1 MKLNRKGYTLIELLA
16 VVVVIGL
23 VIGLST
29 YGVITAYN
37 NSKGKATIISESSI
51 KKSASVFSEEKANDS
66 DRWIDISSGK
76 YFCTTIEELMNNG
89 LLDKKAKLEGNN
101 VKKYSYIVIKKNKVT
116 LVNSDPRLLISDNS
130 EEEEYKVCTGNI
142 KNEEI
147 KIYPSLDTGTS
158 YTDEIR
164 TPFTDG
170 EAESSITDRK
180 CLYGDT
186 SGSINKEGKVVNN
199 ECVFDNLK
207 DDTDY
212 YIRVCMETEKNS
224 TMCSNTESRTTKKI
238 KDPIITINNNVNIE
252 YKNDGINGEA
262 GYYFNSTIKGTSNKD
277 VQECTLSNNIFTCQD
292 GNTKEI
298 KGFTWYKTLDNN
310 INITHTENGNG
321 KITARTLD
329 KSNNMAEAVKEI
341 SVYKIIFKKGTADTI
356 GGVATDIEKLCTAE
370 KSKTCSVTSPS
381 VEKNGYEIIGWN
393 TSNRATT
400 SSWNV
405 NTSKSISA
413 NSTYYPITKLN
424 TYTVS
429 YNANGGS
436 GTPSNQTKPQGTNLV
451 LSSTKP
457 TRSGYTFVNWNTKG
471 DGTGKS
477 YAPGA
482 TYSTDANLTLYAIWK
497 TNASGGPVTKKYTI
511 KFDANG
517 GTGTTKE
524 VVCDYGSKCT
534 LTGNAFTRDGYEF
547 TGWNTKSDGNGVSY
561 RDGAVVKDLSSVDG
575 SIVTLYAKWKA
586 NDVDV
591 EEHVITFIHNDGTNR
606 ITVLAVDDN
615 DTIPFIIPDRDGY
628 EFAGWYTDVDL
639 TKKYDFTTKVKG
651 DITLYAKWTEDGY
664 SSDKTDE
671 EISNNSKTGDVMMF
685 IVWTVGIGT
694 LAYSVYYFKTRKEN

>member
-1 MKLNRKGYTLIELLA
+1 MGGKEKRNFMLESLIL
-16 VVVVIGL
+16 VL
-23 VIGLST
+23 VISIGYFGISSASNTYAIDSGTSDTDATGGSCYYCSSNAPLKRYVWSSTTPTTACSGGNWRIKESRDTSSKCKSFTCNIYYKGENGLAIGIDDTIITDFGTITTSVPTKSGYIFDGWKIGNST
-29 YGVITAYN
+29 Y
-37 NSKGKATIISESSI
+37 
-51 KKSASVFSEEKANDS
+51 
-66 DRWIDISSGK
+66 SSGANFSCDTAGNYSAFAIFHK
-76 YFCTTIEELMNNG
+76 KPCKWTTATACENANPGYKCRSTDGTCWMKGDPISYTISYNANG
-89 LLDKKAKLEGNN
+89 GSGAPGSQTKTHGTDL
-101 VKKYSYIVIKKNKVT
+101 T
-116 LVNSDPRLLISDNS
+116 LSSTKPTRNGYNFS
-130 EEEEYKVCTGNI
+130 KWTTG
-142 KNEEI
+142 KDG
-147 KIYPSLDTGTS
+147 SGTS
-158 YTDEIR
+158 YAPRATYNANASITLYAQWISACKWTTADACQKANPGY
-164 TPFTDG
+164 TCKSTGTDG
-170 EAESSITDRK
+170 ACWDVDKPSTYTISYNANGGSGAPGSQTKTHGTDLKLSSTKPTRSGYTFVNWNTKSDGSGTNYASGATYNTNANIT
-180 CLYGDT
+180 LYAIWKTNSSGGDT
-186 SGSINKEGKVVNN
+186 
-199 ECVFDNLK
+199 
-207 DDTDY
+207 
-212 YIRVCMETEKNS
+212 
-224 TMCSNTESRTTKKI
+224 TTK
-238 KDPIITINNNVNIE
+238 
-252 YKNDGINGEA
+252 
-262 GYYFNSTIKGTSNKD
+262 
-277 VQECTLSNNIFTCQD
+277 
-292 GNTKEI
+292 
-298 KGFTWYKTLDNN
+298 
-310 INITHTENGNG
+310 
-321 KITARTLD
+321 
-329 KSNNMAEAVKEI
+329 
-341 SVYKIIFKKGTADTI
+341 
-356 GGVATDIEKLCTAE
+356 
-370 KSKTCSVTSPS
+370 
-381 VEKNGYEIIGWN
+381 
-393 TSNRATT
+393 
-400 SSWNV
+400 
-405 NTSKSISA
+405 
-413 NSTYYPITKLN
+413 
-424 TYTVS
+424 YTVS

-436 GTPSNQTKPQGTNLV
+436 GTPSNQTKTQGTNLV

>member
-1 MKLNRKGYTLIELLA
+1 MLGSLIL
-16 VVVVIGL
+16 VL
-23 VIGLST
+23 VISIGYFGISSASNTYAIDSGTSDTDATGGSCYYCSSNAPLKRYVWSSTTPTTACSGGNWRIKESRDTSSKCKSFTCNIYYKGENGLAIGIDDTIITDFGTITTSVPTKSGYIFDGWKIGNST
-29 YGVITAYN
+29 Y
-37 NSKGKATIISESSI
+37 
-51 KKSASVFSEEKANDS
+51 
-66 DRWIDISSGK
+66 SSGANFSCDTAGNYSAFAIFHK
-76 YFCTTIEELMNNG
+76 KPCKWTTATACENENPGYKCRSTDGTCWMKGDPISYTISYNANG
-89 LLDKKAKLEGNN
+89 GSGAPGSQTKTHGTDL
-101 VKKYSYIVIKKNKVT
+101 T
-116 LVNSDPRLLISDNS
+116 LSSTKPTRNGYNFS
-130 EEEEYKVCTGNI
+130 KWTTG
-142 KNEEI
+142 KDG
-147 KIYPSLDTGTS
+147 SGTS
-158 YTDEIR
+158 YAPGATYNANTSITLYAQWISACKWTTADACQKANPGY
-164 TPFTDG
+164 TCKSTGTDG
-170 EAESSITDRK
+170 ACWDVDKPSTYTISYNANGGSGAPGSQTKTHGTDLKLSSTKPTRSGYTFVNWNTKSDGSGTNYASGATYNTNANIT
-180 CLYGDT
+180 LYAIWKTNSSGGDT
-186 SGSINKEGKVVNN
+186 
-199 ECVFDNLK
+199 
-207 DDTDY
+207 
-212 YIRVCMETEKNS
+212 
-224 TMCSNTESRTTKKI
+224 TTK
-238 KDPIITINNNVNIE
+238 
-252 YKNDGINGEA
+252 
-262 GYYFNSTIKGTSNKD
+262 
-277 VQECTLSNNIFTCQD
+277 
-292 GNTKEI
+292 
-298 KGFTWYKTLDNN
+298 
-310 INITHTENGNG
+310 
-321 KITARTLD
+321 
-329 KSNNMAEAVKEI
+329 
-341 SVYKIIFKKGTADTI
+341 
-356 GGVATDIEKLCTAE
+356 
-370 KSKTCSVTSPS
+370 
-381 VEKNGYEIIGWN
+381 
-393 TSNRATT
+393 
-400 SSWNV
+400 
-405 NTSKSISA
+405 
-413 NSTYYPITKLN
+413 
-424 TYTVS
+424 YTVS

-436 GTPSNQTKPQGTNLV
+436 GTPSNQTKTQGTNLV

-497 TNASGGPVTKKYTI
+497 INASGGPVTKKYTI

-685 IVWTVGIGT
+685 IAWTVGIGA
-694 LAYSVYYFKTRKEN
+694 LAYTVYYYKTRKEN

>member
-1 MKLNRKGYTLIELLA
+1 MGGKEKRNFMLGSLIL
-16 VVVVIGL
+16 VL
-23 VIGLST
+23 VISIGYFGISSASNTYAIDSGTSDTDATGGSCYYCSSNAPLKRYVWSSTTPTTACSGGNWRIKESRDTSSKCKSFTCNIYYKGENGLAIGIDDTIITDFGTITTSVPTKSGYIFDGWKIGNST
-29 YGVITAYN
+29 Y
-37 NSKGKATIISESSI
+37 
-51 KKSASVFSEEKANDS
+51 
-66 DRWIDISSGK
+66 SSGANFSCDTAGNYSAFAIFHK
-76 YFCTTIEELMNNG
+76 KPCKWTTATACENANPGYKCRSTDGTCWMKGDPISYTISYNANG
-89 LLDKKAKLEGNN
+89 GSGAPGSQTKTHGTDL
-101 VKKYSYIVIKKNKVT
+101 T
-116 LVNSDPRLLISDNS
+116 LSSTKPTRNG
-130 EEEEYKVCTGNI
+130 YKFSKWTTG
-142 KNEEI
+142 KDG
-147 KIYPSLDTGTS
+147 SGTS
-158 YTDEIR
+158 YAPGATYNANASITLYAQWISACKWTTADACQKANPGY
-164 TPFTDG
+164 TCKSTGTDG
-170 EAESSITDRK
+170 ACWDVDKPSTYTISYNANGGSGAPGSQTKTHGTDLKLSSTKPTRSGYTFVNWNTKSDGSGTNYASGATYNTNANIT
-180 CLYGDT
+180 LYAIWKTNSSGGDT
-186 SGSINKEGKVVNN
+186 
-199 ECVFDNLK
+199 
-207 DDTDY
+207 
-212 YIRVCMETEKNS
+212 
-224 TMCSNTESRTTKKI
+224 TTK
-238 KDPIITINNNVNIE
+238 
-252 YKNDGINGEA
+252 
-262 GYYFNSTIKGTSNKD
+262 
-277 VQECTLSNNIFTCQD
+277 
-292 GNTKEI
+292 
-298 KGFTWYKTLDNN
+298 
-310 INITHTENGNG
+310 
-321 KITARTLD
+321 
-329 KSNNMAEAVKEI
+329 
-341 SVYKIIFKKGTADTI
+341 
-356 GGVATDIEKLCTAE
+356 
-370 KSKTCSVTSPS
+370 
-381 VEKNGYEIIGWN
+381 
-393 TSNRATT
+393 
-400 SSWNV
+400 
-405 NTSKSISA
+405 
-413 NSTYYPITKLN
+413 
-424 TYTVS
+424 YTVS

-436 GTPSNQTKPQGTNLV
+436 GTPSNQTKTQGTNLV

-685 IVWTVGIGT
+685 IAWTVGIGA
-694 LAYSVYYFKTRKEN
+694 LAYTVYYYKTRKEN

>member
-1 MKLNRKGYTLIELLA
+1 MKSKEKRNFMLGSLIL
-16 VVVVIGL
+16 VL
-23 VIGLST
+23 VISIGYFGISSASNTYAIDSGTSDTDATGGSCYYCSSNAPLKRYVWSSTTPTTACSGGNWRIKESRDTSSKCKSFTCNIYYKGENGLAI
-29 YGVITAYN
+29 GIDD
-37 NSKGKATIISESSI
+37 TIITD
-51 KKSASVFSEEKANDS
+51 F
-66 DRWIDISSGK
+66 G
-76 YFCTTIEELMNNG
+76 TI
-89 LLDKKAKLEGNN
+89 
-101 VKKYSYIVIKKNKVT
+101 
-116 LVNSDPRLLISDNS
+116 
-130 EEEEYKVCTGNI
+130 
-142 KNEEI
+142 
-147 KIYPSLDTGTS
+147 
-158 YTDEIR
+158 
-164 TPFTDG
+164 
-170 EAESSITDRK
+170 
-180 CLYGDT
+180 
-186 SGSINKEGKVVNN
+186 
-199 ECVFDNLK
+199 
-207 DDTDY
+207 
-212 YIRVCMETEKNS
+212 
-224 TMCSNTESRTTKKI
+224 
-238 KDPIITINNNVNIE
+238 
-252 YKNDGINGEA
+252 
-262 GYYFNSTIKGTSNKD
+262 
-277 VQECTLSNNIFTCQD
+277 
-292 GNTKEI
+292 
-298 KGFTWYKTLDNN
+298 
-310 INITHTENGNG
+310 
-321 KITARTLD
+321 
-329 KSNNMAEAVKEI
+329 
-341 SVYKIIFKKGTADTI
+341 
-356 GGVATDIEKLCTAE
+356 
-370 KSKTCSVTSPS
+370 
-381 VEKNGYEIIGWN
+381 
-393 TSNRATT
+393 TT
-400 SSWNV
+400 SV
-405 NTSKSISA
+405 PTKSGYIFDGWKIG
-413 NSTYYPITKLN
+413 NSTYSSGANFSCDTAGNYSAFAIFHKKPCKWTTATACENANPGYKCRSTDGTCWMKGDPISYTISYNANGGSGAPGSQTKTHGTDLTLSSTKPTRSGYTFVNWN
-424 TYTVS
+424 TKSDGSGTNYASGATYNTNANITLYAIWKTNSSGGDTTTKYTVS

-436 GTPSNQTKPQGTNLV
+436 GTPSNQTKTQGTNLV

>member
-1 MKLNRKGYTLIELLA
+1 MGGKEKRNFMLGSLIL
-16 VVVVIGL
+16 VL
-23 VIGLST
+23 VISIGYFGISSASNTYAIDSGTNDTDATGGSCYYCSSNAPLKRYVWSSTTPTTACSGGNWRIKESRDTSSKCKSFTCNIYYKGENGLAIGIDDTIITDFGTITTSVPTKSGYIFVGWKIGNST
-29 YGVITAYN
+29 YSSGANFSCDTAGNY
-37 NSKGKATIISESSI
+37 SAFAIFHEKPCKWTTAT
-51 KKSASVFSEEKANDS
+51 ACEKANPGYKCRSTDGTCWTKGDPISYTISYNANGGSGAPGSQTKTHGTDLKLSSTKPTRSGYTFVNWNTKS
-66 DRWIDISSGK
+66 DGSGTNYASGATYNTNANITLYAIWKTNSSG
-76 YFCTTIEELMNNG
+76 
-89 LLDKKAKLEGNN
+89 
-101 VKKYSYIVIKKNKVT
+101 
-116 LVNSDPRLLISDNS
+116 
-130 EEEEYKVCTGNI
+130 
-142 KNEEI
+142 
-147 KIYPSLDTGTS
+147 
-158 YTDEIR
+158 
-164 TPFTDG
+164 
-170 EAESSITDRK
+170 
-180 CLYGDT
+180 GDT
-186 SGSINKEGKVVNN
+186 
-199 ECVFDNLK
+199 
-207 DDTDY
+207 
-212 YIRVCMETEKNS
+212 
-224 TMCSNTESRTTKKI
+224 TTK
-238 KDPIITINNNVNIE
+238 
-252 YKNDGINGEA
+252 
-262 GYYFNSTIKGTSNKD
+262 
-277 VQECTLSNNIFTCQD
+277 
-292 GNTKEI
+292 
-298 KGFTWYKTLDNN
+298 
-310 INITHTENGNG
+310 
-321 KITARTLD
+321 
-329 KSNNMAEAVKEI
+329 
-341 SVYKIIFKKGTADTI
+341 
-356 GGVATDIEKLCTAE
+356 
-370 KSKTCSVTSPS
+370 
-381 VEKNGYEIIGWN
+381 
-393 TSNRATT
+393 
-400 SSWNV
+400 
-405 NTSKSISA
+405 
-413 NSTYYPITKLN
+413 
-424 TYTVS
+424 YTVS

>member
-1 MKLNRKGYTLIELLA
+1 MGGKEKRNFMLGSLIL
-16 VVVVIGL
+16 VL
-23 VIGLST
+23 VISIGYFGISSASNTYAIDSGTSDTDATGGSCYYCSSNAPLKRYVWSSTTPTTACSGGNWRIKESRDTRSKCKSFTCNIYYKGENGLAI
-29 YGVITAYN
+29 GIDD
-37 NSKGKATIISESSI
+37 TIITD
-51 KKSASVFSEEKANDS
+51 F
-66 DRWIDISSGK
+66 G
-76 YFCTTIEELMNNG
+76 TI
-89 LLDKKAKLEGNN
+89 
-101 VKKYSYIVIKKNKVT
+101 
-116 LVNSDPRLLISDNS
+116 
-130 EEEEYKVCTGNI
+130 
-142 KNEEI
+142 
-147 KIYPSLDTGTS
+147 
-158 YTDEIR
+158 
-164 TPFTDG
+164 
-170 EAESSITDRK
+170 
-180 CLYGDT
+180 
-186 SGSINKEGKVVNN
+186 
-199 ECVFDNLK
+199 
-207 DDTDY
+207 
-212 YIRVCMETEKNS
+212 
-224 TMCSNTESRTTKKI
+224 
-238 KDPIITINNNVNIE
+238 
-252 YKNDGINGEA
+252 
-262 GYYFNSTIKGTSNKD
+262 
-277 VQECTLSNNIFTCQD
+277 
-292 GNTKEI
+292 
-298 KGFTWYKTLDNN
+298 
-310 INITHTENGNG
+310 
-321 KITARTLD
+321 
-329 KSNNMAEAVKEI
+329 
-341 SVYKIIFKKGTADTI
+341 
-356 GGVATDIEKLCTAE
+356 
-370 KSKTCSVTSPS
+370 
-381 VEKNGYEIIGWN
+381 
-393 TSNRATT
+393 TT
-400 SSWNV
+400 SV
-405 NTSKSISA
+405 PTKSGYIFDGWKIG
-413 NSTYYPITKLN
+413 NSTYSSGANFSCDTAGNYSAFAIFHEKPCKWTTATACENANPGYKCRSTDGTCWTKGDPISYTISYNANGGSGAPGSQTKTHGTDLKLSN
-424 TYTVS
+424 TKPTRSGYTFVNWNTKSDGSGINYASGATYNTNANITLYAIWKTNSSGGDTTTKYTVS

-436 GTPSNQTKPQGTNLV
+436 GTPSNQTKIQGTNLV

-497 TNASGGPVTKKYTI
+497 TNASGGPITKKYTI

-561 RDGAVVKDLSSVDG
+561 RDEAVVKDLSSVDG
-575 SIVTLYAKWKA
+575 SIVMLYAKWKA

-671 EISNNSKTGDVMMF
+671 EISNNSKTGDIMMF

>member
-1 MKLNRKGYTLIELLA
+1 MGGKEKRNFMLGSLIL
-16 VVVVIGL
+16 VL
-23 VIGLST
+23 VISIGYFGISSASNTYAIDSGTSDTDATGGSCYYCSSNAPLKRYVWSSTTPTTACSGGNWRIKESRDTSSKCKSFTCNIYYKGENGLAI
-29 YGVITAYN
+29 GIDD
-37 NSKGKATIISESSI
+37 TIITD
-51 KKSASVFSEEKANDS
+51 F
-66 DRWIDISSGK
+66 G
-76 YFCTTIEELMNNG
+76 TI
-89 LLDKKAKLEGNN
+89 
-101 VKKYSYIVIKKNKVT
+101 
-116 LVNSDPRLLISDNS
+116 
-130 EEEEYKVCTGNI
+130 
-142 KNEEI
+142 
-147 KIYPSLDTGTS
+147 
-158 YTDEIR
+158 
-164 TPFTDG
+164 
-170 EAESSITDRK
+170 
-180 CLYGDT
+180 
-186 SGSINKEGKVVNN
+186 
-199 ECVFDNLK
+199 
-207 DDTDY
+207 
-212 YIRVCMETEKNS
+212 
-224 TMCSNTESRTTKKI
+224 
-238 KDPIITINNNVNIE
+238 
-252 YKNDGINGEA
+252 
-262 GYYFNSTIKGTSNKD
+262 
-277 VQECTLSNNIFTCQD
+277 
-292 GNTKEI
+292 
-298 KGFTWYKTLDNN
+298 
-310 INITHTENGNG
+310 
-321 KITARTLD
+321 
-329 KSNNMAEAVKEI
+329 
-341 SVYKIIFKKGTADTI
+341 
-356 GGVATDIEKLCTAE
+356 
-370 KSKTCSVTSPS
+370 
-381 VEKNGYEIIGWN
+381 
-393 TSNRATT
+393 TT
-400 SSWNV
+400 SV
-405 NTSKSISA
+405 PTKSGYIFDGWKIG
-413 NSTYYPITKLN
+413 NSTYSSGANFSCDTAGNYSAFAIFHKKPCKWTTATACENANPGYKCRSTDGTCWMKGDPIS
-424 TYTVS
+424 YTIS

-436 GTPSNQTKPQGTNLV
+436 GAPGSQTKTHGTDLTLSSTKPTRNGYNFSKWTTGKDGSGTSYAPRTTYNANASITLYAQWV
-451 LSSTKP
+451 SACKWTTADACQKANPGYTCKSTGTDGACWDVDKPSTYTISYNANGGSGAPGSQTKTHGTDLKLSSTKP

>member
-1 MKLNRKGYTLIELLA
+1 MLGSLIL
-16 VVVVIGL
+16 VL
-23 VIGLST
+23 VISIGYFGISSASNTYAIDSGTSDTDATGGSCYYCSSNAPLKRYVWSSTTPTTACSGGNWRIKESRDTSSKCKSFTCNIYYKGENGLAIGIDDTIITDFGTITTSVPTKSGYIFDGWKIGNST
-29 YGVITAYN
+29 Y
-37 NSKGKATIISESSI
+37 
-51 KKSASVFSEEKANDS
+51 
-66 DRWIDISSGK
+66 SSGANFSCDTAGNYSAFAIFHK
-76 YFCTTIEELMNNG
+76 KPCKWTTATACENANPGYKCRSTDGTCWMKGDPISYTISYNANG
-89 LLDKKAKLEGNN
+89 GSGAPGSQTKTHGTDL
-101 VKKYSYIVIKKNKVT
+101 T
-116 LVNSDPRLLISDNS
+116 LSSTKPTRNG
-130 EEEEYKVCTGNI
+130 YKFSKWTTG
-142 KNEEI
+142 KDG
-147 KIYPSLDTGTS
+147 SGTS
-158 YTDEIR
+158 YAPGATYNANASITLYAQWISACKWTTADACQKANPGY
-164 TPFTDG
+164 TCKSTGTDG
-170 EAESSITDRK
+170 ACWDVDKPSTYTISYNANGGSGAPGSQTKTHGTDLKLSSTKPTRSGYTFVNWNTKSDGSGTNYASGATYNTNANIT
-180 CLYGDT
+180 LYAIWKTNSSGGDT
-186 SGSINKEGKVVNN
+186 
-199 ECVFDNLK
+199 
-207 DDTDY
+207 
-212 YIRVCMETEKNS
+212 
-224 TMCSNTESRTTKKI
+224 TTK
-238 KDPIITINNNVNIE
+238 
-252 YKNDGINGEA
+252 
-262 GYYFNSTIKGTSNKD
+262 
-277 VQECTLSNNIFTCQD
+277 
-292 GNTKEI
+292 
-298 KGFTWYKTLDNN
+298 
-310 INITHTENGNG
+310 
-321 KITARTLD
+321 
-329 KSNNMAEAVKEI
+329 
-341 SVYKIIFKKGTADTI
+341 
-356 GGVATDIEKLCTAE
+356 
-370 KSKTCSVTSPS
+370 
-381 VEKNGYEIIGWN
+381 
-393 TSNRATT
+393 
-400 SSWNV
+400 
-405 NTSKSISA
+405 
-413 NSTYYPITKLN
+413 
-424 TYTVS
+424 YTVS

-436 GTPSNQTKPQGTNLV
+436 GTPSNQTKTQGTNLV

-685 IVWTVGIGT
+685 IAWTVGIGA
-694 LAYSVYYFKTRKEN
+694 LAYTAYYYKTRKEN

>member
-1 MKLNRKGYTLIELLA
+1 MGGKEKRNFMLGSLIL
-16 VVVVIGL
+16 VL
-23 VIGLST
+23 VISIGYFGISSASNTYAIDSGTSDTDATGGSCYYCSSNAPLKRYVWSSTTPTTACSGGNWRIKESRDTSSKCKSFTCNIYYKGENGLAIGIDDTIITDFGTITTSVPTKSGYIFDGWKIGNST
-29 YGVITAYN
+29 Y
-37 NSKGKATIISESSI
+37 
-51 KKSASVFSEEKANDS
+51 
-66 DRWIDISSGK
+66 SSGANFSCDTAGNYSAFAIFHK
-76 YFCTTIEELMNNG
+76 KPCKWTTATACENANPGYKCRSTDGTCWMKGDPISYTISYNANG
-89 LLDKKAKLEGNN
+89 GSGAPGSQTKTHGTDL
-101 VKKYSYIVIKKNKVT
+101 T
-116 LVNSDPRLLISDNS
+116 LSSTKPTRNGYNFS
-130 EEEEYKVCTGNI
+130 KWTTG
-142 KNEEI
+142 KDG
-147 KIYPSLDTGTS
+147 SGTS
-158 YTDEIR
+158 YAPGATYNANTSITLYAQWISACKWTTADACQKANPGY
-164 TPFTDG
+164 TCKSTGTDG
-170 EAESSITDRK
+170 ACWDVDKPSTYTISYNANGGSGAPGSQTKTHGTDLKLSSTKPTRSGYTFVNWNTKSDGSGTNYASGATYNTNANIT
-180 CLYGDT
+180 LYAIWKTNSSGGDT
-186 SGSINKEGKVVNN
+186 
-199 ECVFDNLK
+199 
-207 DDTDY
+207 
-212 YIRVCMETEKNS
+212 
-224 TMCSNTESRTTKKI
+224 TTK
-238 KDPIITINNNVNIE
+238 
-252 YKNDGINGEA
+252 
-262 GYYFNSTIKGTSNKD
+262 
-277 VQECTLSNNIFTCQD
+277 
-292 GNTKEI
+292 
-298 KGFTWYKTLDNN
+298 
-310 INITHTENGNG
+310 
-321 KITARTLD
+321 
-329 KSNNMAEAVKEI
+329 
-341 SVYKIIFKKGTADTI
+341 
-356 GGVATDIEKLCTAE
+356 
-370 KSKTCSVTSPS
+370 
-381 VEKNGYEIIGWN
+381 
-393 TSNRATT
+393 
-400 SSWNV
+400 
-405 NTSKSISA
+405 
-413 NSTYYPITKLN
+413 
-424 TYTVS
+424 YTVS

-436 GTPSNQTKPQGTNLV
+436 GTPSNQTKTQGTNLV

-685 IVWTVGIGT
+685 IAWTVGIGA
-694 LAYSVYYFKTRKEN
+694 LAYTVYYYKTRKEN

>member
-1 MKLNRKGYTLIELLA
+1 MKSKEKRNFMLGSLIL
-16 VVVVIGL
+16 VL
-23 VIGLST
+23 VISIGYFGISSASNTYAIDSGTSDTDATGGSCYYCSSNAPLKRYVWSSTTPTTACSGGNWRIKESRDTSSKCKSFTCNIYYKGENGLAI
-29 YGVITAYN
+29 GIDD
-37 NSKGKATIISESSI
+37 TIITD
-51 KKSASVFSEEKANDS
+51 F
-66 DRWIDISSGK
+66 G
-76 YFCTTIEELMNNG
+76 TI
-89 LLDKKAKLEGNN
+89 
-101 VKKYSYIVIKKNKVT
+101 
-116 LVNSDPRLLISDNS
+116 
-130 EEEEYKVCTGNI
+130 
-142 KNEEI
+142 
-147 KIYPSLDTGTS
+147 
-158 YTDEIR
+158 
-164 TPFTDG
+164 
-170 EAESSITDRK
+170 
-180 CLYGDT
+180 
-186 SGSINKEGKVVNN
+186 
-199 ECVFDNLK
+199 
-207 DDTDY
+207 
-212 YIRVCMETEKNS
+212 
-224 TMCSNTESRTTKKI
+224 
-238 KDPIITINNNVNIE
+238 
-252 YKNDGINGEA
+252 
-262 GYYFNSTIKGTSNKD
+262 
-277 VQECTLSNNIFTCQD
+277 
-292 GNTKEI
+292 
-298 KGFTWYKTLDNN
+298 
-310 INITHTENGNG
+310 
-321 KITARTLD
+321 
-329 KSNNMAEAVKEI
+329 
-341 SVYKIIFKKGTADTI
+341 
-356 GGVATDIEKLCTAE
+356 
-370 KSKTCSVTSPS
+370 
-381 VEKNGYEIIGWN
+381 
-393 TSNRATT
+393 TT
-400 SSWNV
+400 SV
-405 NTSKSISA
+405 PTKSGYIFDGWKIG
-413 NSTYYPITKLN
+413 NSTYSSGANFSCDTAGNYSAFAIFHKKPCKWTTATACENANPGYKCRSTDGTCWMKGDPIS
-424 TYTVS
+424 YTIS

-436 GTPSNQTKPQGTNLV
+436 GAPGSQTKTHGTDLT

-457 TRSGYTFVNWNTKG
+457 TRNGYKFSKWT
-471 DGTGKS
+471 TGKDGSGTS

>member
-1 MKLNRKGYTLIELLA
+1 MLGSLIL
-16 VVVVIGL
+16 VL
-23 VIGLST
+23 VISIGYFGISSASNTYAIDSGTSDTDATGGSCYYCSSNAPLKRYVWSSTTPTTACSGGNWRIKESRDTSSKCKSFTCNIYYKGENGLAIGIDDTIITDFGTITTSVPTKSGYIFDGWKIGNST
-29 YGVITAYN
+29 Y
-37 NSKGKATIISESSI
+37 
-51 KKSASVFSEEKANDS
+51 
-66 DRWIDISSGK
+66 SSGANFSCDTAGNYSAFAIFHK
-76 YFCTTIEELMNNG
+76 KPCKWTTATACENANPGYKCRSTDGTCWMKGDPISYTISYNANG
-89 LLDKKAKLEGNN
+89 GSGAPGSQTKTHGTDL
-101 VKKYSYIVIKKNKVT
+101 T
-116 LVNSDPRLLISDNS
+116 LSSTKPTRNG
-130 EEEEYKVCTGNI
+130 YKFSKWTTG
-142 KNEEI
+142 KDG
-147 KIYPSLDTGTS
+147 SGTS
-158 YTDEIR
+158 YAPGATYNANASITLYAQWISACKWTTADACQKANPGY
-164 TPFTDG
+164 TCKSTGTDG
-170 EAESSITDRK
+170 ACWDVDKPSTYTISYNANGGSGAPGSQTKTHGTDLKLSSTKPTRSGYTFVNWNTKSDGSGTNYASGATYNTNANIT
-180 CLYGDT
+180 LYAIWKTNSSGGDT
-186 SGSINKEGKVVNN
+186 
-199 ECVFDNLK
+199 
-207 DDTDY
+207 
-212 YIRVCMETEKNS
+212 
-224 TMCSNTESRTTKKI
+224 TTK
-238 KDPIITINNNVNIE
+238 
-252 YKNDGINGEA
+252 
-262 GYYFNSTIKGTSNKD
+262 
-277 VQECTLSNNIFTCQD
+277 
-292 GNTKEI
+292 
-298 KGFTWYKTLDNN
+298 
-310 INITHTENGNG
+310 
-321 KITARTLD
+321 
-329 KSNNMAEAVKEI
+329 
-341 SVYKIIFKKGTADTI
+341 
-356 GGVATDIEKLCTAE
+356 
-370 KSKTCSVTSPS
+370 
-381 VEKNGYEIIGWN
+381 
-393 TSNRATT
+393 
-400 SSWNV
+400 
-405 NTSKSISA
+405 
-413 NSTYYPITKLN
+413 
-424 TYTVS
+424 YTVS

-436 GTPSNQTKPQGTNLV
+436 GTPSNQTKTQGTNLV

-685 IVWTVGIGT
+685 IAWTVGIGA
-694 LAYSVYYFKTRKEN
+694 LAYTVYYYKTRKEN

>member
-1 MKLNRKGYTLIELLA
+1 MKSKEKRNFMLGSLIL
-16 VVVVIGL
+16 VL
-23 VIGLST
+23 VISIGYFGISSASNTYAIDSGTSDTDATGGSCYYCSSNAPLKRYVWSSTTPTTACSGGNWRIKESRDTSSKCKSFTCNIYYKGENGLAIGIDDTIITDFGTITTSVPTKSGYIFDGWKIGNST
-29 YGVITAYN
+29 Y
-37 NSKGKATIISESSI
+37 
-51 KKSASVFSEEKANDS
+51 
-66 DRWIDISSGK
+66 SSGANFSCDTAGNYSAFAIFHK
-76 YFCTTIEELMNNG
+76 KPCKWTTATACENANPGYKCRSTDGTCWMKGDPISYTISYNANG
-89 LLDKKAKLEGNN
+89 GSGAPGSQTKTHGTDL
-101 VKKYSYIVIKKNKVT
+101 T
-116 LVNSDPRLLISDNS
+116 LSSTKPTRNGYNFS
-130 EEEEYKVCTGNI
+130 KWTTG
-142 KNEEI
+142 KDG
-147 KIYPSLDTGTS
+147 SGTS
-158 YTDEIR
+158 YAPGATYNANTSITLYAQWISACKWTTADACQKANPGY
-164 TPFTDG
+164 TCKSTGTDG
-170 EAESSITDRK
+170 ACWDVDKPSTYTISYNANGGSGAPGSQTKTHGTDLKLSSTKPTRSGYTFVNWNTKSDGSGTNYASGATYNTNANIT
-180 CLYGDT
+180 LYAIWKTNSSGGDT
-186 SGSINKEGKVVNN
+186 
-199 ECVFDNLK
+199 
-207 DDTDY
+207 
-212 YIRVCMETEKNS
+212 
-224 TMCSNTESRTTKKI
+224 TTK
-238 KDPIITINNNVNIE
+238 
-252 YKNDGINGEA
+252 
-262 GYYFNSTIKGTSNKD
+262 
-277 VQECTLSNNIFTCQD
+277 
-292 GNTKEI
+292 
-298 KGFTWYKTLDNN
+298 
-310 INITHTENGNG
+310 
-321 KITARTLD
+321 
-329 KSNNMAEAVKEI
+329 
-341 SVYKIIFKKGTADTI
+341 
-356 GGVATDIEKLCTAE
+356 
-370 KSKTCSVTSPS
+370 
-381 VEKNGYEIIGWN
+381 
-393 TSNRATT
+393 
-400 SSWNV
+400 
-405 NTSKSISA
+405 
-413 NSTYYPITKLN
+413 
-424 TYTVS
+424 YTVS

-436 GTPSNQTKPQGTNLV
+436 GTPSNQTKTQGTNLV

-685 IVWTVGIGT
+685 IAWTVGIGA
-694 LAYSVYYFKTRKEN
+694 LAYTVYYYKTRKEN

>member
-1 MKLNRKGYTLIELLA
+1 MGGKEKRNFMLGSLIL
-16 VVVVIGL
+16 VL
-23 VIGLST
+23 VISIGYFGISSASNTYAIDSGTSDTDATGGSCYYCSSNAPLKRYVWSSTTPTTACSGGNWRIKESRDTSSKCKSFTCNIYYKGENGLAI
-29 YGVITAYN
+29 GIDD
-37 NSKGKATIISESSI
+37 TIITD
-51 KKSASVFSEEKANDS
+51 F
-66 DRWIDISSGK
+66 G
-76 YFCTTIEELMNNG
+76 TI
-89 LLDKKAKLEGNN
+89 
-101 VKKYSYIVIKKNKVT
+101 
-116 LVNSDPRLLISDNS
+116 
-130 EEEEYKVCTGNI
+130 
-142 KNEEI
+142 
-147 KIYPSLDTGTS
+147 
-158 YTDEIR
+158 
-164 TPFTDG
+164 
-170 EAESSITDRK
+170 
-180 CLYGDT
+180 
-186 SGSINKEGKVVNN
+186 
-199 ECVFDNLK
+199 
-207 DDTDY
+207 
-212 YIRVCMETEKNS
+212 
-224 TMCSNTESRTTKKI
+224 
-238 KDPIITINNNVNIE
+238 
-252 YKNDGINGEA
+252 
-262 GYYFNSTIKGTSNKD
+262 
-277 VQECTLSNNIFTCQD
+277 
-292 GNTKEI
+292 
-298 KGFTWYKTLDNN
+298 
-310 INITHTENGNG
+310 
-321 KITARTLD
+321 
-329 KSNNMAEAVKEI
+329 
-341 SVYKIIFKKGTADTI
+341 
-356 GGVATDIEKLCTAE
+356 
-370 KSKTCSVTSPS
+370 
-381 VEKNGYEIIGWN
+381 
-393 TSNRATT
+393 TT
-400 SSWNV
+400 SV
-405 NTSKSISA
+405 PTKSGYIFDGWKIG
-413 NSTYYPITKLN
+413 NSTYSSGANFSCDTAGNYSAFAIFHKKPCKWTTATACENANPGYKCRSTDGTCWMKGDPISYTISYNANGGSGAPGSQTKTHGTDLKLSSTKPTRSGYTFVNWN
-424 TYTVS
+424 TKSDGSGTNYASGATYNTNANITLYAIWKTNSSGGDTTTKYTVS

>member
-1 MKLNRKGYTLIELLA
+1 MGGKEKRNFMLGSLILVLVISIGYFGISSASNTYAVDSGTSDTDATGGSCYYCSSNAPLKRYVWSSTTPTTACSGGNWRIKESRDTRSKCKSFTCNIYYTGENGLAIGIADTIITDFGTITTSVPTKSGYIFDGWKIGNSTYSSGANFSCDTAGNYSAFAIFHEKPCKWTTAAACEKGNPGYTC
-16 VVVVIGL
+16 V
-23 VIGLST
+23 ST
-29 YGVITAYN
+29 DGTCWV
-37 NSKGKATIISESSI
+37 KGPAKATYTVSYDANGGSDAPGNQTKMTDVSLTLSSV
-51 KKSASVFSEEKANDS
+51 KPTRSGYTFVNWNTKSDGS
-66 DRWIDISSGK
+66 
-76 YFCTTIEELMNNG
+76 
-89 LLDKKAKLEGNN
+89 
-101 VKKYSYIVIKKNKVT
+101 
-116 LVNSDPRLLISDNS
+116 
-130 EEEEYKVCTGNI
+130 
-142 KNEEI
+142 
-147 KIYPSLDTGTS
+147 GTS
-158 YTDEIR
+158 YVSGATYSTNANLTLYAQWKVVCKWTTADACQKANPGYICKS
-164 TPFTDG
+164 TGTDG
-170 EAESSITDRK
+170 ACWDVDKPSTYTISYNANGGSGAPGSQTKTHGTDLKLSSTKPTRSGYTFVNWNTKSDGSGTNYASGAIYNTNANIT
-180 CLYGDT
+180 LYAIWKTNSSGGDT
-186 SGSINKEGKVVNN
+186 
-199 ECVFDNLK
+199 
-207 DDTDY
+207 
-212 YIRVCMETEKNS
+212 
-224 TMCSNTESRTTKKI
+224 TTK
-238 KDPIITINNNVNIE
+238 
-252 YKNDGINGEA
+252 
-262 GYYFNSTIKGTSNKD
+262 
-277 VQECTLSNNIFTCQD
+277 
-292 GNTKEI
+292 
-298 KGFTWYKTLDNN
+298 
-310 INITHTENGNG
+310 
-321 KITARTLD
+321 
-329 KSNNMAEAVKEI
+329 
-341 SVYKIIFKKGTADTI
+341 
-356 GGVATDIEKLCTAE
+356 
-370 KSKTCSVTSPS
+370 
-381 VEKNGYEIIGWN
+381 
-393 TSNRATT
+393 
-400 SSWNV
+400 
-405 NTSKSISA
+405 
-413 NSTYYPITKLN
+413 
-424 TYTVS
+424 YTVS

-436 GTPSNQTKPQGTNLV
+436 GTPSNQTKTQGTNLV

-497 TNASGGPVTKKYTI
+497 TNASGGPITKKYTI

-628 EFAGWYTDVDL
+628 EFAGWYNDVDL

>member
-1 MKLNRKGYTLIELLA
+1 MKSKEKRNFMLGSLIL
-16 VVVVIGL
+16 VL
-23 VIGLST
+23 VISIGYFGISSASNTYAIDSGTSDTDATGGSCYYCSSNAPLKRYVWSSTTPTTACSGGNWRIKESRDTSSKCKSFTCNIYYKGENGLAIGIDDTIITDFGTITTSVPTKSGYIFDGWKIGNST
-29 YGVITAYN
+29 Y
-37 NSKGKATIISESSI
+37 
-51 KKSASVFSEEKANDS
+51 
-66 DRWIDISSGK
+66 SSGANFSCDTAGNYSAFAIFHK
-76 YFCTTIEELMNNG
+76 KPCKWTTATACENANPGYKCRSTDGTCWTKGDPISYTISYNANG
-89 LLDKKAKLEGNN
+89 GSGAPGSQTKTHGTDL
-101 VKKYSYIVIKKNKVT
+101 T
-116 LVNSDPRLLISDNS
+116 LSSTKPTRSGYNFS
-130 EEEEYKVCTGNI
+130 KWTTG
-142 KNEEI
+142 KDG
-147 KIYPSLDTGTS
+147 SGTS
-158 YTDEIR
+158 YAPGATYNANASITLYAQWISACKWTTADACQKANPGY
-164 TPFTDG
+164 TCKSTGTDG
-170 EAESSITDRK
+170 ACWDVDKPSTYTISYNANGGSGAPGSQTKTHGTDLKLSSTKPTRSGYTFVNWNTKSDGSGTNYASGATYNTNANIT
-180 CLYGDT
+180 LYAIWKTNSSGGDT
-186 SGSINKEGKVVNN
+186 
-199 ECVFDNLK
+199 
-207 DDTDY
+207 
-212 YIRVCMETEKNS
+212 
-224 TMCSNTESRTTKKI
+224 TTK
-238 KDPIITINNNVNIE
+238 
-252 YKNDGINGEA
+252 
-262 GYYFNSTIKGTSNKD
+262 
-277 VQECTLSNNIFTCQD
+277 
-292 GNTKEI
+292 
-298 KGFTWYKTLDNN
+298 
-310 INITHTENGNG
+310 
-321 KITARTLD
+321 
-329 KSNNMAEAVKEI
+329 
-341 SVYKIIFKKGTADTI
+341 
-356 GGVATDIEKLCTAE
+356 
-370 KSKTCSVTSPS
+370 
-381 VEKNGYEIIGWN
+381 
-393 TSNRATT
+393 
-400 SSWNV
+400 
-405 NTSKSISA
+405 
-413 NSTYYPITKLN
+413 
-424 TYTVS
+424 YTVS

-436 GTPSNQTKPQGTNLV
+436 GTPSNQTKTQGTNLV

-651 DITLYAKWTEDGY
+651 DITLYAKWTEDD
-664 SSDKTDE
+664 SSNDKTDE

-685 IVWTVGIGT
+685 MAWTIGIGA
-694 LAYSVYYFKTRKEN
+694 LAYTVYYYKTRKEN

>member
-1 MKLNRKGYTLIELLA
+1 MGGKEKRNFMLGSLIL
-16 VVVVIGL
+16 VL
-23 VIGLST
+23 VISIGYFGISSASNTYAIDSGTSDTDATGGFCYYCSSNAPLKRYVWSSTTPTTACSGGNWRIKESRDTSSKCKSFTCNIYYKGENGLAIGIDDTIITDFGTITTSVPTKSGYIFDGWKIGNST
-29 YGVITAYN
+29 Y
-37 NSKGKATIISESSI
+37 
-51 KKSASVFSEEKANDS
+51 
-66 DRWIDISSGK
+66 SSGANFSCDTAGNYSAFAIFHK
-76 YFCTTIEELMNNG
+76 KPCKWTTATACENANPGYKCRSTDGTCWMKGDPISYTISYNANG
-89 LLDKKAKLEGNN
+89 GSGAPGSQTKTHGTDL
-101 VKKYSYIVIKKNKVT
+101 T
-116 LVNSDPRLLISDNS
+116 LSSTKPTRNGYNFS
-130 EEEEYKVCTGNI
+130 KWTTG
-142 KNEEI
+142 KDG
-147 KIYPSLDTGTS
+147 SGTS
-158 YTDEIR
+158 YAPRATYNANASITLYAQWISACKWTTADACQKANPGY
-164 TPFTDG
+164 TCKSTGTDG
-170 EAESSITDRK
+170 ACWDVDKPSTYTISYNANGGSGAPGSQTKTHGTDLKLSSTKPTRSGYTFVNWNTKSDGSGTNYASGATYNTNANIT
-180 CLYGDT
+180 LYAIWKTNSSGGDT
-186 SGSINKEGKVVNN
+186 
-199 ECVFDNLK
+199 
-207 DDTDY
+207 
-212 YIRVCMETEKNS
+212 
-224 TMCSNTESRTTKKI
+224 TTK
-238 KDPIITINNNVNIE
+238 
-252 YKNDGINGEA
+252 
-262 GYYFNSTIKGTSNKD
+262 
-277 VQECTLSNNIFTCQD
+277 
-292 GNTKEI
+292 
-298 KGFTWYKTLDNN
+298 
-310 INITHTENGNG
+310 
-321 KITARTLD
+321 
-329 KSNNMAEAVKEI
+329 
-341 SVYKIIFKKGTADTI
+341 
-356 GGVATDIEKLCTAE
+356 
-370 KSKTCSVTSPS
+370 
-381 VEKNGYEIIGWN
+381 
-393 TSNRATT
+393 
-400 SSWNV
+400 
-405 NTSKSISA
+405 
-413 NSTYYPITKLN
+413 
-424 TYTVS
+424 YTVS

>member
-1 MKLNRKGYTLIELLA
+1 MGGKEKRNFMLGSLIL
-16 VVVVIGL
+16 VL
-23 VIGLST
+23 VISIG
-29 YGVITAYN
+29 YFG
-37 NSKGKATIISESSI
+37 IS
-51 KKSASVFSEEKANDS
+51 SASNTYAIDSGTSDTDATGGSGAPGSQTKTHGTDLTLSSTKPTRNGYNFSK
-66 DRWIDISSGK
+66 WTTGK
-76 YFCTTIEELMNNG
+76 DG
-89 LLDKKAKLEGNN
+89 
-101 VKKYSYIVIKKNKVT
+101 S
-116 LVNSDPRLLISDNS
+116 
-130 EEEEYKVCTGNI
+130 
-142 KNEEI
+142 
-147 KIYPSLDTGTS
+147 GTS
-158 YTDEIR
+158 YAPRATYNANASITLYAQWISECKW
-164 TPFTDG
+164 TTATACENANPGYKCGSTDG
-170 EAESSITDRK
+170 TCWMKGDPISYTISYNANGGSGAPGSQTKTHGTDLKLSSTKPTRSGYTFVNWNTKSDGSGTNYASGATYNTNANIT
-180 CLYGDT
+180 LYAIWKTNSSGGDT
-186 SGSINKEGKVVNN
+186 
-199 ECVFDNLK
+199 
-207 DDTDY
+207 
-212 YIRVCMETEKNS
+212 
-224 TMCSNTESRTTKKI
+224 TTK
-238 KDPIITINNNVNIE
+238 
-252 YKNDGINGEA
+252 
-262 GYYFNSTIKGTSNKD
+262 
-277 VQECTLSNNIFTCQD
+277 
-292 GNTKEI
+292 
-298 KGFTWYKTLDNN
+298 
-310 INITHTENGNG
+310 
-321 KITARTLD
+321 
-329 KSNNMAEAVKEI
+329 
-341 SVYKIIFKKGTADTI
+341 
-356 GGVATDIEKLCTAE
+356 
-370 KSKTCSVTSPS
+370 
-381 VEKNGYEIIGWN
+381 
-393 TSNRATT
+393 
-400 SSWNV
+400 
-405 NTSKSISA
+405 
-413 NSTYYPITKLN
+413 
-424 TYTVS
+424 YTVS

>member
-1 MKLNRKGYTLIELLA
+1 MLGSLIL
-16 VVVVIGL
+16 VL
-23 VIGLST
+23 VISIGYFGISSASNTYAIDSGTSDTDATGGSCYYCSSNAPLKRYVWSSTTPTTACSGGNWRIKESRDTSSKCKSFTCNIYYKGENGLAIGIDDTIITDFGTITTSVPTKSGYIFDGWKIGNST
-29 YGVITAYN
+29 Y
-37 NSKGKATIISESSI
+37 
-51 KKSASVFSEEKANDS
+51 
-66 DRWIDISSGK
+66 SSGANFSCDTAGNYSAFAIFHK
-76 YFCTTIEELMNNG
+76 KPCKWTTATACENANPGYKCRSTDGTCWMKGDPISYTISYNANG
-89 LLDKKAKLEGNN
+89 GRGAPGSQTKTHGTDL
-101 VKKYSYIVIKKNKVT
+101 T
-116 LVNSDPRLLISDNS
+116 LSSTKPTRNG
-130 EEEEYKVCTGNI
+130 YKFSKWTTG
-142 KNEEI
+142 KDG
-147 KIYPSLDTGTS
+147 SGTS
-158 YTDEIR
+158 YAPGATYNANASITLYAQWISACKWTTADACQKANPGY
-164 TPFTDG
+164 TCKSTGTDG
-170 EAESSITDRK
+170 ACWDVDKPSTYTISYNANGGSGAPGSQTKTHGTDLKLSSTKPTRSGYTFVNWNTKSDGSGTNYASGATYNTNANIT
-180 CLYGDT
+180 LYAIWKTNSSGGDT
-186 SGSINKEGKVVNN
+186 
-199 ECVFDNLK
+199 
-207 DDTDY
+207 
-212 YIRVCMETEKNS
+212 
-224 TMCSNTESRTTKKI
+224 TTK
-238 KDPIITINNNVNIE
+238 
-252 YKNDGINGEA
+252 
-262 GYYFNSTIKGTSNKD
+262 
-277 VQECTLSNNIFTCQD
+277 
-292 GNTKEI
+292 
-298 KGFTWYKTLDNN
+298 
-310 INITHTENGNG
+310 
-321 KITARTLD
+321 
-329 KSNNMAEAVKEI
+329 
-341 SVYKIIFKKGTADTI
+341 
-356 GGVATDIEKLCTAE
+356 
-370 KSKTCSVTSPS
+370 
-381 VEKNGYEIIGWN
+381 
-393 TSNRATT
+393 
-400 SSWNV
+400 
-405 NTSKSISA
+405 
-413 NSTYYPITKLN
+413 
-424 TYTVS
+424 YTVS

-436 GTPSNQTKPQGTNLV
+436 GTPSNQTKTQGTNLV

>member
-1 MKLNRKGYTLIELLA
+1 MGGKEKRNFMLGSLIL
-16 VVVVIGL
+16 VL
-23 VIGLST
+23 VISIGYFGISSASNTYAIDSGTSDTDATGGSCYYCSSNAPLKRYVWSSTTPTTACSGGNWRIKESRDTSSKCKSFTCNIYYKGENGLAI
-29 YGVITAYN
+29 GIDD
-37 NSKGKATIISESSI
+37 TIITD
-51 KKSASVFSEEKANDS
+51 F
-66 DRWIDISSGK
+66 G
-76 YFCTTIEELMNNG
+76 TI
-89 LLDKKAKLEGNN
+89 
-101 VKKYSYIVIKKNKVT
+101 
-116 LVNSDPRLLISDNS
+116 
-130 EEEEYKVCTGNI
+130 
-142 KNEEI
+142 
-147 KIYPSLDTGTS
+147 
-158 YTDEIR
+158 
-164 TPFTDG
+164 
-170 EAESSITDRK
+170 
-180 CLYGDT
+180 
-186 SGSINKEGKVVNN
+186 
-199 ECVFDNLK
+199 
-207 DDTDY
+207 
-212 YIRVCMETEKNS
+212 
-224 TMCSNTESRTTKKI
+224 
-238 KDPIITINNNVNIE
+238 
-252 YKNDGINGEA
+252 
-262 GYYFNSTIKGTSNKD
+262 
-277 VQECTLSNNIFTCQD
+277 
-292 GNTKEI
+292 
-298 KGFTWYKTLDNN
+298 
-310 INITHTENGNG
+310 
-321 KITARTLD
+321 
-329 KSNNMAEAVKEI
+329 
-341 SVYKIIFKKGTADTI
+341 
-356 GGVATDIEKLCTAE
+356 
-370 KSKTCSVTSPS
+370 
-381 VEKNGYEIIGWN
+381 
-393 TSNRATT
+393 TT
-400 SSWNV
+400 SV
-405 NTSKSISA
+405 PTKSGYIFDGWKIG
-413 NSTYYPITKLN
+413 NSTYSSGANFSCDTAGNYSAFAIFHKKPCKWTTATACENANPGYKCRSTDGTCWMKGDPIS
-424 TYTVS
+424 YTIS

-436 GTPSNQTKPQGTNLV
+436 GAPGSQTKTHGTDLTLSSTKPTRNGYNFSKWTTGKDGSGTSYAPRATYNANASITLYAQWISACKWTTADACQKANPGYTCKSTGTDGACWDV
-451 LSSTKP
+451 DKPSTYTISYNANGGSGAPGSQTKTHGTDLKLSSTKP

>member
-1 MKLNRKGYTLIELLA
+1 MGGKEKRNFMLGSLIL
-16 VVVVIGL
+16 VL
-23 VIGLST
+23 VISIGYFGISSASNTYAIDSGTSDTDATGGSCYYCSSNAPLKRYVWSSTTPTTACSGGNWRIKESRDTSSKCKSFTCNIYYKGENGLAI
-29 YGVITAYN
+29 GIDD
-37 NSKGKATIISESSI
+37 TIITD
-51 KKSASVFSEEKANDS
+51 F
-66 DRWIDISSGK
+66 G
-76 YFCTTIEELMNNG
+76 TI
-89 LLDKKAKLEGNN
+89 
-101 VKKYSYIVIKKNKVT
+101 
-116 LVNSDPRLLISDNS
+116 
-130 EEEEYKVCTGNI
+130 
-142 KNEEI
+142 
-147 KIYPSLDTGTS
+147 
-158 YTDEIR
+158 
-164 TPFTDG
+164 
-170 EAESSITDRK
+170 
-180 CLYGDT
+180 
-186 SGSINKEGKVVNN
+186 
-199 ECVFDNLK
+199 
-207 DDTDY
+207 
-212 YIRVCMETEKNS
+212 
-224 TMCSNTESRTTKKI
+224 
-238 KDPIITINNNVNIE
+238 
-252 YKNDGINGEA
+252 
-262 GYYFNSTIKGTSNKD
+262 
-277 VQECTLSNNIFTCQD
+277 
-292 GNTKEI
+292 
-298 KGFTWYKTLDNN
+298 
-310 INITHTENGNG
+310 
-321 KITARTLD
+321 
-329 KSNNMAEAVKEI
+329 
-341 SVYKIIFKKGTADTI
+341 
-356 GGVATDIEKLCTAE
+356 
-370 KSKTCSVTSPS
+370 
-381 VEKNGYEIIGWN
+381 
-393 TSNRATT
+393 TT
-400 SSWNV
+400 SV
-405 NTSKSISA
+405 PTKSGYIFDGWKIG
-413 NSTYYPITKLN
+413 NSTYSSGANFSCDTAGNYSAFAIFHKKPCKWTTATACENANPGYKCRSTDGTCWMKGDPISYTISYNANGGSGAPGSQTKTHGTDLTLSSTKPTRNGYNFVNWN
-424 TYTVS
+424 TKSDGSGTNYASGATYNTNANITLYAIWKTNSSGGDTTTKYTVS

>member
-1 MKLNRKGYTLIELLA
+1 MKSKEKRNFMLGSLIL
-16 VVVVIGL
+16 VL
-23 VIGLST
+23 VISIGYFGISSASNTYAIDSGTSDTDATGGSCYYCSSNAPLKRYVWSSTTPTTACSGGNWRIKESRDTSSKCKSFTCNIYYKGENGLAI
-29 YGVITAYN
+29 GIDD
-37 NSKGKATIISESSI
+37 TIITD
-51 KKSASVFSEEKANDS
+51 F
-66 DRWIDISSGK
+66 G
-76 YFCTTIEELMNNG
+76 TI
-89 LLDKKAKLEGNN
+89 
-101 VKKYSYIVIKKNKVT
+101 
-116 LVNSDPRLLISDNS
+116 
-130 EEEEYKVCTGNI
+130 
-142 KNEEI
+142 
-147 KIYPSLDTGTS
+147 
-158 YTDEIR
+158 
-164 TPFTDG
+164 
-170 EAESSITDRK
+170 
-180 CLYGDT
+180 
-186 SGSINKEGKVVNN
+186 
-199 ECVFDNLK
+199 
-207 DDTDY
+207 
-212 YIRVCMETEKNS
+212 
-224 TMCSNTESRTTKKI
+224 
-238 KDPIITINNNVNIE
+238 
-252 YKNDGINGEA
+252 
-262 GYYFNSTIKGTSNKD
+262 
-277 VQECTLSNNIFTCQD
+277 
-292 GNTKEI
+292 
-298 KGFTWYKTLDNN
+298 
-310 INITHTENGNG
+310 
-321 KITARTLD
+321 
-329 KSNNMAEAVKEI
+329 
-341 SVYKIIFKKGTADTI
+341 
-356 GGVATDIEKLCTAE
+356 
-370 KSKTCSVTSPS
+370 
-381 VEKNGYEIIGWN
+381 
-393 TSNRATT
+393 TT
-400 SSWNV
+400 SV
-405 NTSKSISA
+405 PTKSGYIFDGWKIG
-413 NSTYYPITKLN
+413 NSTYSSGANFSCDTAGNYSAFAIFHKKPCKWTTATACENANPGYKCRSTDGTCWMKGDPIS
-424 TYTVS
+424 YTIS

-436 GTPSNQTKPQGTNLV
+436 GAPGSQTKTHGTDLTLSSTKPTRNGYKFSKWTTGKDGSGTSYAPGATYNANASITLYAQWISACKWTTADACQKANPGYTCKSTGTDGACWDVDKPSTYTISYNANGGSGAPGSQTKTQGTNLV

>member
-1 MKLNRKGYTLIELLA
+1 MKSKEKRNFMLGSLIL
-16 VVVVIGL
+16 VL
-23 VIGLST
+23 VISIGYFGISSASNTYAIDSGTSDTDATGGSCYYCSSNAPLKRYVWSSTTPTTACSGGNWRIKESRDTSSKCKSFTCNIYYKGENGLAI
-29 YGVITAYN
+29 GIDD
-37 NSKGKATIISESSI
+37 TIITD
-51 KKSASVFSEEKANDS
+51 F
-66 DRWIDISSGK
+66 G
-76 YFCTTIEELMNNG
+76 TI
-89 LLDKKAKLEGNN
+89 
-101 VKKYSYIVIKKNKVT
+101 
-116 LVNSDPRLLISDNS
+116 
-130 EEEEYKVCTGNI
+130 
-142 KNEEI
+142 
-147 KIYPSLDTGTS
+147 
-158 YTDEIR
+158 
-164 TPFTDG
+164 
-170 EAESSITDRK
+170 
-180 CLYGDT
+180 
-186 SGSINKEGKVVNN
+186 
-199 ECVFDNLK
+199 
-207 DDTDY
+207 
-212 YIRVCMETEKNS
+212 
-224 TMCSNTESRTTKKI
+224 
-238 KDPIITINNNVNIE
+238 
-252 YKNDGINGEA
+252 
-262 GYYFNSTIKGTSNKD
+262 
-277 VQECTLSNNIFTCQD
+277 
-292 GNTKEI
+292 
-298 KGFTWYKTLDNN
+298 
-310 INITHTENGNG
+310 
-321 KITARTLD
+321 
-329 KSNNMAEAVKEI
+329 
-341 SVYKIIFKKGTADTI
+341 
-356 GGVATDIEKLCTAE
+356 
-370 KSKTCSVTSPS
+370 
-381 VEKNGYEIIGWN
+381 
-393 TSNRATT
+393 TT
-400 SSWNV
+400 SV
-405 NTSKSISA
+405 PTKSGYIFDGWKIG
-413 NSTYYPITKLN
+413 NSTYSSGANFSCDTAGNYSAFAIFHKKPCKWTTATACENANPGYKCRSTDGTCWMKGDPISYTISYNANGGSGAPGSQTKTHGTDLTLSSTKPTRSGYTFVNWN
-424 TYTVS
+424 TKSDGSGTNYASGATYNTNANITLYAIWKTNSSGGDTTTKYTVS

-436 GTPSNQTKPQGTNLV
+436 GTPSNQTKTQGTNLVLSSTKPTRSGYTFVNWNTKGDGTGKSYASGATYNTNANITLYAIWKTNSSGGDTTTKYTVSYNANGGSGTPSNQTKTQGTNLV

>member
-1 MKLNRKGYTLIELLA
+1 MLGSLIL
-16 VVVVIGL
+16 VL
-23 VIGLST
+23 VISIGYFGISSASNTYAIDSGTSDTDATGGSCYYCSSNAPLKRYVWSSTTPTTACSGGNWCIKESRDTSSKCKSFTCNIYYKGENGLAIGIDDTIITDFGTITTSVPTKSGYIFDGWKIGNST
-29 YGVITAYN
+29 Y
-37 NSKGKATIISESSI
+37 
-51 KKSASVFSEEKANDS
+51 
-66 DRWIDISSGK
+66 SSGANFSCDTAGNYSAFAIFHK
-76 YFCTTIEELMNNG
+76 KPCKWTTATACENANPGYKCRSTDGTCWMKGDPISYTISYNANG
-89 LLDKKAKLEGNN
+89 GSGAPGSQTKTHGTDL
-101 VKKYSYIVIKKNKVT
+101 T
-116 LVNSDPRLLISDNS
+116 LSSTKPTRNG
-130 EEEEYKVCTGNI
+130 YKFSKWTTG
-142 KNEEI
+142 KDG
-147 KIYPSLDTGTS
+147 SGTS
-158 YTDEIR
+158 YAPGATYNANASITLYAQWISACKWTTADACQKANPGY
-164 TPFTDG
+164 TCKSTGTDG
-170 EAESSITDRK
+170 ACWDVDKPSTYTISYNANGGSGAPGSQTKTHGTDLKLSSTKPTRSGYTFVNWNTKSDGSGTNYASGATYNTNANIT
-180 CLYGDT
+180 LYAIWKTNSSGGDT
-186 SGSINKEGKVVNN
+186 
-199 ECVFDNLK
+199 
-207 DDTDY
+207 
-212 YIRVCMETEKNS
+212 
-224 TMCSNTESRTTKKI
+224 TTK
-238 KDPIITINNNVNIE
+238 
-252 YKNDGINGEA
+252 
-262 GYYFNSTIKGTSNKD
+262 
-277 VQECTLSNNIFTCQD
+277 
-292 GNTKEI
+292 
-298 KGFTWYKTLDNN
+298 
-310 INITHTENGNG
+310 
-321 KITARTLD
+321 
-329 KSNNMAEAVKEI
+329 
-341 SVYKIIFKKGTADTI
+341 
-356 GGVATDIEKLCTAE
+356 
-370 KSKTCSVTSPS
+370 
-381 VEKNGYEIIGWN
+381 
-393 TSNRATT
+393 
-400 SSWNV
+400 
-405 NTSKSISA
+405 
-413 NSTYYPITKLN
+413 
-424 TYTVS
+424 YTVS

-436 GTPSNQTKPQGTNLV
+436 GTPSNQTKTQGTNLV

-685 IVWTVGIGT
+685 IAWTVGIGA
-694 LAYSVYYFKTRKEN
+694 LAYTVYYYKTRKEN

>member
-1 MKLNRKGYTLIELLA
+1 MLGSLIL
-16 VVVVIGL
+16 VL
-23 VIGLST
+23 VISIGYFGISSASNTYAIDSGTSDTDATGGSCYYCSSNAPLKRYVWSSTTPTTACSGGNWHIKESRDTSSKCKSFTCNIYYKGENGLAI
-29 YGVITAYN
+29 GIDD
-37 NSKGKATIISESSI
+37 TIITD
-51 KKSASVFSEEKANDS
+51 F
-66 DRWIDISSGK
+66 G
-76 YFCTTIEELMNNG
+76 TI
-89 LLDKKAKLEGNN
+89 
-101 VKKYSYIVIKKNKVT
+101 
-116 LVNSDPRLLISDNS
+116 
-130 EEEEYKVCTGNI
+130 
-142 KNEEI
+142 
-147 KIYPSLDTGTS
+147 
-158 YTDEIR
+158 
-164 TPFTDG
+164 
-170 EAESSITDRK
+170 
-180 CLYGDT
+180 
-186 SGSINKEGKVVNN
+186 
-199 ECVFDNLK
+199 
-207 DDTDY
+207 
-212 YIRVCMETEKNS
+212 
-224 TMCSNTESRTTKKI
+224 
-238 KDPIITINNNVNIE
+238 
-252 YKNDGINGEA
+252 
-262 GYYFNSTIKGTSNKD
+262 
-277 VQECTLSNNIFTCQD
+277 
-292 GNTKEI
+292 
-298 KGFTWYKTLDNN
+298 
-310 INITHTENGNG
+310 
-321 KITARTLD
+321 
-329 KSNNMAEAVKEI
+329 
-341 SVYKIIFKKGTADTI
+341 
-356 GGVATDIEKLCTAE
+356 
-370 KSKTCSVTSPS
+370 
-381 VEKNGYEIIGWN
+381 
-393 TSNRATT
+393 TT
-400 SSWNV
+400 SV
-405 NTSKSISA
+405 PTKSGYIFDGWKIG
-413 NSTYYPITKLN
+413 NSTYSSGANFSCDTAGNYSAFAIFHKKPCKWTTATACENENPGYKCRSTDGTCWMKGDPIS
-424 TYTVS
+424 YTIS

-436 GTPSNQTKPQGTNLV
+436 GAPGSQTKTHGTDLTLSSTKPTRNGYNFSKWTTGKDGSGTSYAPGATYNANTSITLYAQWISACKWTTADACQKANPGYTCKSTGTDGACWDV
-451 LSSTKP
+451 DKPSTYTISYNANGGSGAPGSQTKTHGTDLKLSSTKP

>member
-1 MKLNRKGYTLIELLA
+1 MGGKEKRNFMLGSLIL
-16 VVVVIGL
+16 VL
-23 VIGLST
+23 VISIGYFGISSASNTYAIDSGTSDTDATGGSCYYCSSNAPLKRYVWSSTTPTTACSGGNWRIKESRDTSSKCKSFTCNIYYKGENGLAI
-29 YGVITAYN
+29 GIDD
-37 NSKGKATIISESSI
+37 TIITD
-51 KKSASVFSEEKANDS
+51 F
-66 DRWIDISSGK
+66 G
-76 YFCTTIEELMNNG
+76 TI
-89 LLDKKAKLEGNN
+89 
-101 VKKYSYIVIKKNKVT
+101 
-116 LVNSDPRLLISDNS
+116 
-130 EEEEYKVCTGNI
+130 
-142 KNEEI
+142 
-147 KIYPSLDTGTS
+147 
-158 YTDEIR
+158 
-164 TPFTDG
+164 
-170 EAESSITDRK
+170 
-180 CLYGDT
+180 
-186 SGSINKEGKVVNN
+186 
-199 ECVFDNLK
+199 
-207 DDTDY
+207 
-212 YIRVCMETEKNS
+212 
-224 TMCSNTESRTTKKI
+224 
-238 KDPIITINNNVNIE
+238 
-252 YKNDGINGEA
+252 
-262 GYYFNSTIKGTSNKD
+262 
-277 VQECTLSNNIFTCQD
+277 
-292 GNTKEI
+292 
-298 KGFTWYKTLDNN
+298 
-310 INITHTENGNG
+310 
-321 KITARTLD
+321 
-329 KSNNMAEAVKEI
+329 
-341 SVYKIIFKKGTADTI
+341 
-356 GGVATDIEKLCTAE
+356 
-370 KSKTCSVTSPS
+370 
-381 VEKNGYEIIGWN
+381 
-393 TSNRATT
+393 TT
-400 SSWNV
+400 SV
-405 NTSKSISA
+405 PTKSGYIFDGWKIG
-413 NSTYYPITKLN
+413 NSTYSSVANFSCDTAGNYSAFAIFHKKSCKWTTATACENANPGYKCRSTDGTCWMKGDPISYTISYNANGGSGAPGSQTKTHGTDLKLSSTKPTRSGYTFVNWN
-424 TYTVS
+424 TKSDGSGTNYASGATYNTNANITLYAIWKTNSSGGDTTTKYTVS

-436 GTPSNQTKPQGTNLV
+436 GTPSNQTKTQGTNLV

>member
-1 MKLNRKGYTLIELLA
+1 MGGKEKRNFMLGSLIL
-16 VVVVIGL
+16 VL
-23 VIGLST
+23 VISIGYFGISSASNTYAIDSGTSDTDATGGSCYYCSSNAPLKRYVWSSTTPTTACSGGNWRIKESRDTSSKCKSFTCNIYYKGENGLAIGIDDTIITDFGTITTSVPTKSGYIFDGWKIGNST
-29 YGVITAYN
+29 Y
-37 NSKGKATIISESSI
+37 
-51 KKSASVFSEEKANDS
+51 
-66 DRWIDISSGK
+66 SSGANFSCDTAGNYSAFAIFHK
-76 YFCTTIEELMNNG
+76 KPCKWTTATACENANPGYKCRSTDGTCWMKGDPISYTISYNANG
-89 LLDKKAKLEGNN
+89 GSGAPGSQTKTHGTDL
-101 VKKYSYIVIKKNKVT
+101 T
-116 LVNSDPRLLISDNS
+116 LSSTKPTRNGYNFS
-130 EEEEYKVCTGNI
+130 KWTTG
-142 KNEEI
+142 KDG
-147 KIYPSLDTGTS
+147 SGTS
-158 YTDEIR
+158 YAPGATYSTDANLTLYAQWISACKW
-164 TPFTDG
+164 TTADACQKANPGYTCKSTGTDG
-170 EAESSITDRK
+170 ACWDVDKPSTYTISYNANGGSGAPGSQTKTHGTDLKLSSTKPTRSGYTFVNWNTKSDGSGTNYASGATYNTNANIT
-180 CLYGDT
+180 LYAIWKTNSSGGDT
-186 SGSINKEGKVVNN
+186 
-199 ECVFDNLK
+199 
-207 DDTDY
+207 
-212 YIRVCMETEKNS
+212 
-224 TMCSNTESRTTKKI
+224 TTK
-238 KDPIITINNNVNIE
+238 
-252 YKNDGINGEA
+252 
-262 GYYFNSTIKGTSNKD
+262 
-277 VQECTLSNNIFTCQD
+277 
-292 GNTKEI
+292 
-298 KGFTWYKTLDNN
+298 
-310 INITHTENGNG
+310 
-321 KITARTLD
+321 
-329 KSNNMAEAVKEI
+329 
-341 SVYKIIFKKGTADTI
+341 
-356 GGVATDIEKLCTAE
+356 
-370 KSKTCSVTSPS
+370 
-381 VEKNGYEIIGWN
+381 
-393 TSNRATT
+393 
-400 SSWNV
+400 
-405 NTSKSISA
+405 
-413 NSTYYPITKLN
+413 
-424 TYTVS
+424 YTVS

>member
-1 MKLNRKGYTLIELLA
+1 MGGKEKRNFMLGSLIL
-16 VVVVIGL
+16 VL
-23 VIGLST
+23 VISIGYFGISSASNTYAIDSGTSDTDATGGSCYYCSSNAPLKRYVWSSTTPTTACSGGNWRIKESRDTSSKCKSFTCNIYYKGENGLAIGIDDTIITDFGTITTSVPTKSGYIFDGWKIGNST
-29 YGVITAYN
+29 YSSGANFSCDTAGNY
-37 NSKGKATIISESSI
+37 SAFAIFHEKPCKWTTAT
-51 KKSASVFSEEKANDS
+51 ACEKANPGYKCRSTDGTCWTKGDPISYTISYNANGGSGAPGSQTKTHGTDLKLSSTKPTRSGYTFVNWNTKS
-66 DRWIDISSGK
+66 DGSGTNYASGATYNTNANITLYAIWKTNSSG
-76 YFCTTIEELMNNG
+76 
-89 LLDKKAKLEGNN
+89 
-101 VKKYSYIVIKKNKVT
+101 
-116 LVNSDPRLLISDNS
+116 
-130 EEEEYKVCTGNI
+130 
-142 KNEEI
+142 
-147 KIYPSLDTGTS
+147 
-158 YTDEIR
+158 
-164 TPFTDG
+164 
-170 EAESSITDRK
+170 
-180 CLYGDT
+180 GDT
-186 SGSINKEGKVVNN
+186 
-199 ECVFDNLK
+199 
-207 DDTDY
+207 
-212 YIRVCMETEKNS
+212 
-224 TMCSNTESRTTKKI
+224 TTK
-238 KDPIITINNNVNIE
+238 
-252 YKNDGINGEA
+252 
-262 GYYFNSTIKGTSNKD
+262 
-277 VQECTLSNNIFTCQD
+277 
-292 GNTKEI
+292 
-298 KGFTWYKTLDNN
+298 
-310 INITHTENGNG
+310 
-321 KITARTLD
+321 
-329 KSNNMAEAVKEI
+329 
-341 SVYKIIFKKGTADTI
+341 
-356 GGVATDIEKLCTAE
+356 
-370 KSKTCSVTSPS
+370 
-381 VEKNGYEIIGWN
+381 
-393 TSNRATT
+393 
-400 SSWNV
+400 
-405 NTSKSISA
+405 
-413 NSTYYPITKLN
+413 
-424 TYTVS
+424 YTVS

-436 GTPSNQTKPQGTNLV
+436 GTPSNQTKTQGTNLV

>member
-1 MKLNRKGYTLIELLA
+1 MKSKEKRNFMLGSLIL
-16 VVVVIGL
+16 VL
-23 VIGLST
+23 VISIGYFGISSASNTYAIDSGTSDTDATGGSCYYCSSNAPLKRYVWSSTTPTTACSGGNWRIKESRDTSSKCKSFTCNIYYKGENGLAIGIDDTIITDFGTITTSVPTKSGYIFDGWKIGNST
-29 YGVITAYN
+29 Y
-37 NSKGKATIISESSI
+37 
-51 KKSASVFSEEKANDS
+51 
-66 DRWIDISSGK
+66 SSGANFSCDTAGNYSAFAIFHK
-76 YFCTTIEELMNNG
+76 KPCKWTTATACENANPGYKCRSTDGTCWMKGDPISYTISYNANG
-89 LLDKKAKLEGNN
+89 GSGAPGSQTKTHGTDL
-101 VKKYSYIVIKKNKVT
+101 T
-116 LVNSDPRLLISDNS
+116 LSSTKPTRNGYNFS
-130 EEEEYKVCTGNI
+130 KWTTG
-142 KNEEI
+142 KDG
-147 KIYPSLDTGTS
+147 SGTS
-158 YTDEIR
+158 YAPRATYNANASITLYAQWISACKWTTADACQKANPGY
-164 TPFTDG
+164 TCKSTGTDG
-170 EAESSITDRK
+170 ACWDVDKPSTYTISYNANGGSGAPGSQTKTHGTDLKLSSTKPTRSGYTFVNWNTKSDGSGTNYASGATYNTNANIT
-180 CLYGDT
+180 LYAIWKTNSSGGDT
-186 SGSINKEGKVVNN
+186 
-199 ECVFDNLK
+199 
-207 DDTDY
+207 
-212 YIRVCMETEKNS
+212 
-224 TMCSNTESRTTKKI
+224 TTK
-238 KDPIITINNNVNIE
+238 
-252 YKNDGINGEA
+252 
-262 GYYFNSTIKGTSNKD
+262 
-277 VQECTLSNNIFTCQD
+277 
-292 GNTKEI
+292 
-298 KGFTWYKTLDNN
+298 
-310 INITHTENGNG
+310 
-321 KITARTLD
+321 
-329 KSNNMAEAVKEI
+329 
-341 SVYKIIFKKGTADTI
+341 
-356 GGVATDIEKLCTAE
+356 
-370 KSKTCSVTSPS
+370 
-381 VEKNGYEIIGWN
+381 
-393 TSNRATT
+393 
-400 SSWNV
+400 
-405 NTSKSISA
+405 
-413 NSTYYPITKLN
+413 
-424 TYTVS
+424 YTVS

-436 GTPSNQTKPQGTNLV
+436 GTPSNQTKTQGTNLV

-685 IVWTVGIGT
+685 IAWTVGIGA
-694 LAYSVYYFKTRKEN
+694 LAYTVYYYKTRKEN